1 METCPRTPPRRTRV
15 ETPDAPLHGVEYD
28 KGKKRER
35 KEKEQEK
42 ARQKEERERQKEKAP
57 VCPPSSKAK
66 SSVSFAPSPPGSP
79 SSTGLPSPVQDTFSI
94 FRDDNQS
101 TTNADPFTGPAHPS
115 TTKHKRFKPPPAPQN
130 MRNPFAPEEA
140 SQESNGAESLPTPAK
155 TPSRKRK
162 FMVPS
167 EEQEELDSA
176 SRILFSDSTKPKTP
190 ISSAA
195 AATLAEILGEPTSS
209 ILASSKSSTRKKSSH
224 KIGHGRDVARDLF
237 GSSDALGSRDRGS
250 IEIFTDSNARVPEYD
265 PSPENPFVDHPEG
278 STRQLSGKQREKE
291 RKRRERMEKN
301 REEFEA
307 LRAGREDGM
316 VYTVRGM
323 KVFRKFEEDNSRVLS
338 GPVQRVLFPSARGT
352 RSRRSRSLEVVEA
365 QPAVPTEG
373 FLGGASDDD
382 EEVDHFAA
390 ISDSDNTPSTT
401 HTNQSKRKA
410 TVENAGEKVK
420 EKLKTVIEEEVEEV
434 EGEEG
439 GKVEKTDEQK
449 SYADT
454 EIEATSPEEEKKK
467 VEPEKVCLEEQPDK
481 RTRAPSVAP
490 SVSSVAS
497 SNILSFGRRPR
508 ITKSVSN
515 LSNDEGKA
523 PALRRSKRLASVEP
537 DPTPDIGKATI
548 KQKLATKRGRS
559 EDSALEVTG
568 KWALEVQGGS
578 RKKSRY

>member
-28 KGKKRER
+28 KGKKLER

-42 ARQKEERERQKEKAP
+42 ARLKEERERQKEKAP
-57 VCPPSSKAK
+57 VYSTSSKAK

-79 SSTGLPSPVQDTFSI
+79 VSTGLPSPVQDTFSI

-101 TTNADPFTGPAHPS
+101 TTNADPLTGPPHPAA
-115 TTKHKRFKPPPAPQN
+115 TKYKRFKPPPAPQN

-140 SQESNGAESLPTPAK
+140 SQEPNGAESLPTPAK

-176 SRILFSDSTKPKTP
+176 SRILFSDNTKPKTP

-224 KIGHGRDVARDLF
+224 KIDHGRDVARDLF
-237 GSSDALGSRDRGS
+237 GSSDVLGSRDRGS

-265 PSPENPFVDHPEG
+265 PSSENPFIDHPEG
-278 STRQLSGKQREKE
+278 STRQLSDKQREKE
-291 RKRRERMEKN
+291 RKRRERLEKN

-352 RSRRSRSLEVVEA
+352 RSRGSRSLEVEEA
-365 QPAVPTEG
+365 QPAVPTKG

-390 ISDSDNTPSTT
+390 ISDSDNTPSTP
-401 HTNQSKRKA
+401 TNQSKRKV
-410 TVENAGEKVK
+410 TVENAGEKVE
-420 EKLKTVIEEEVEEV
+420 EKLKTVIEEEVE
-434 EGEEG
+434 GEEG
-439 GKVEKTDEQK
+439 GKREKTDEEK
-449 SYADT
+449 SYEET
-454 EIEATSPEEEKKK
+454 GIEATSPEEEEKKFD
-467 VEPEKVCLEEQPDK
+467 PEKVCLEEQPEK

-515 LSNDEGKA
+515 LSNDEGKT

-537 DPTPDIGKATI
+537 EPTPDIGKATI
-548 KQKLATKRGRS
+548 KQKLASKRGRS
-559 EDSALEVTG
+559 EDSALEDTG